1 MSRPRLLLLGVVA
14 VMAHGATARA
24 EETNTC
30 ISCHLEEKEEEL
42 SAPVEEWR
50 QSSHAKADVSCDA
63 CHGGD
68 PFEADEELSMSEDD
82 AGFIGAPG
90 WYDVPELCGAC
101 HEDMLDGYKQS
112 VMAAQIDEGKR
123 VAVCTTCHMMHG
135 HDITRIEP
143 REILTAENCGK
154 CHDPQRA
161 FDLLDVLNI
170 ADEKLR
176 TARTLVVG
184 LHGRIETGRL
194 DRELAAIES
203 RYLVAAHTYNIE
215 HIREIAEICSGR
227 LDAVSETA
235 DELEDEVRLRR
246 RLGTAAIGFFTFV
259 CIGALRLERNLR
271 RKLR

>member
-1 MSRPRLLLLGVVA
+1 
-14 VMAHGATARA
+14 
-24 EETNTC
+24 
-30 ISCHLEEKEEEL
+30 
-42 SAPVEEWR
+42 
-50 QSSHAKADVSCDA
+50 
-63 CHGGD
+63 
-68 PFEADEELSMSEDD
+68 
-82 AGFIGAPG
+82 
-90 WYDVPELCGAC
+90 
-101 HEDMLDGYKQS
+101 
-112 VMAAQIDEGKR
+112 
-123 VAVCTTCHMMHG
+123 MMHG

-271 RKLR
+271 RRLR